1 MQIHI
6 IRRILVCIAL
16 LGIVMAVS
24 ACEGEDGDPGNV
36 NARFA
41 RSPDITDADVS
52 KLIPGAATGM
62 FPDELNQYSVASF
75 RGLVTWTST
84 GTNYAALISIPRP
97 EGEKGEG
104 GLLPPIPVIDL
115 SPVTAVDGEDA
126 RDRSVLLFF
135 TTDQVQVISLT
146 SRQQGTQIA
155 P

>member
-16 LGIVMAVS
+16 LGILLAVS
-24 ACEGEDGDPGNV
+24 ACEGEDGEPGDV

-41 RSPDITDADVS
+41 RSPDVTAADVS
-52 KLIPGAATGM
+52 NLIPGAAGV
-62 FPDELNQYSVASF
+62 FPNELTQYNVASF
-75 RGLVTWTST
+75 GGLVTWISG

-97 EGEKGEG
+97 EGEKGED

-126 RDRSVLLFF
+126 GNRSVLLFF
-135 TTDQVQVISLT
+135 NTNQVQVISLT
-146 SRQQGTQIA
+146 SRQIGTQIA